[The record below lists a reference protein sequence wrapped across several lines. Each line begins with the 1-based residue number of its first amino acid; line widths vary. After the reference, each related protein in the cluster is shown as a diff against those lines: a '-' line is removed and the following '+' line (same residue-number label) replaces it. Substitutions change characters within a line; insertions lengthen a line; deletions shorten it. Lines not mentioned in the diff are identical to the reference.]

1 MFFSAF
7 IGFQGWN
14 SWTPETSIF
23 SGMSRSS
30 TAAWLPGWL
39 LASFLGGLIS
49 ILVSRLELSSASRL
63 RAAALSEAVL
73 SEESCASE
81 TVVSSAN
88 KALRNR
94 IRTLLLYRDPRA
106 ETGALARPHKRQEK
120 IRPPTMGRP
129 GLAKSSGEE
138 GKLLFTKMEELH
150 SPSESG
156 PWVSALGSFPR
167 QYLSSGEYP
176 RGGSWRDR
184 RGFYWSRPAYPCPA
198 RSDKSCRREHSSPPP
213 GTESQHWHGAGS
225 DRSCTPRCPPSR
237 SRPLP

>member
-63 RAAALSEAVL
+63 RAAALSE
-73 SEESCASE
+73 ESCARE

-88 KALRNR
+88 KAIRNR
-94 IRTLLLYRDPRA
+94 LRTPLLYRDPRG
-106 ETGALARPHKRQEK
+106 ETGARARPHKRQK
-120 IRPPTMGRP
+120 KSGRP
-129 GLAKSSGEE
+129 QWGELVWQSTP
-138 GKLLFTKMEELH
+138 G
-150 SPSESG
+150 
-156 PWVSALGSFPR
+156 
-167 QYLSSGEYP
+167 
-176 RGGSWRDR
+176 R
-184 RGFYWSRPAYPCPA
+184 RGN
-198 RSDKSCRREHSSPPP
+198 
-213 GTESQHWHGAGS
+213 
-225 DRSCTPRCPPSR
+225 
-237 SRPLP
+237 L